1 MMISF
6 RKSQE
11 TDSIIIYEMAATSA
25 GRIQINKQ
33 TKEIKILDPGDEDPE
48 ELKGIV
54 KDYLIDGGYPDRY
67 TYAEG

>member
-1 MMISF
+1 
-6 RKSQE
+6 
-11 TDSIIIYEMAATSA
+11 MAATSA